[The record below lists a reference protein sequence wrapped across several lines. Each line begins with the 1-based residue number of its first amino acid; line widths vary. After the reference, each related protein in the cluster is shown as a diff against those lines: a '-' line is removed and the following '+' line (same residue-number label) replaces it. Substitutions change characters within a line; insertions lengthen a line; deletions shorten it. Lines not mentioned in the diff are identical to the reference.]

1 MIVCLVTHI
10 LCFWLVKRPV
20 TGEKGFGKSGGG
32 VRGCHLV
39 YVPRARRENCENR
52 SGEQEVV
59 RLAREGHSKSLVDR
73 ATTSILISVDS
84 FRAVTRPPVFPGALG
99 CRYRLGG
106 VHHARLPHALGV
118 RMSVMH

>member
-1 MIVCLVTHI
+1 MVAC
-10 LCFWLVKRPV
+10 
-20 TGEKGFGKSGGG
+20 G
-32 VRGCHLV
+32 VATLV

-106 VHHARLPHALGV
+106 VHHARLPQALGV

>member
-32 VRGCHLV
+32 VGVATLV

-73 ATTSILISVDS
+73 ATTSILIS
-84 FRAVTRPPVFPGALG
+84 FLRYHIMF
-99 CRYRLGG
+99 CRRNTQPSSLPGG
-106 VHHARLPHALGV
+106 VGSETRRPSAQA
-118 RMSVMH
+118 